1 MALLTVSCPE
11 PPIAHPTQLRR
22 VRFASCLTDPGR
34 SSKRDAMMNRASF
47 RVASLEASGAEVTSV
62 TIFHISAIGVGSGLL
77 DHLEVGEG
85 NVKFCRRQILHLLTG
100 AIALPAAPRFARA
113 QAYPT
118 RPVRMIVGFAAGGS
132 TDISARLIAQW
143 LTERLGQAFVVE
155 NRPGAGSNIA
165 AEAVVNA
172 PADGYTLLVG
182 ATANAINATL
192 YDKLNFN
199 FMRDTVPVAGI
210 IRVPNV
216 MEVNLSV
223 PARSVPEFITYAKA
237 NPGKISMA
245 SAGVGAS
252 SHASGELFKFMTGI
266 NMVHVPY
273 RGVAPALADL
283 IGGQVQVLFDT
294 MPNTIEYI
302 KAGKLRALAVTTTTR
317 NPAMPDLPSVAEFLP
332 GYESSAWYGVSA
344 PKGTPADIVEKLN
357 KEINAGLSD
366 PKLGARLADLGGIP
380 LQGSSAD
387 FGKLIADE
395 TEKWGKVIRAANIKA
410 E

>member
-1 MALLTVSCPE
+1 MTSGDSRTRSFL
-11 PPIAHPTQLRR
+11 
-22 VRFASCLTDPGR
+22 PGHYGGPAKAR
-34 SSKRDAMMNRASF
+34 MRD
-47 RVASLEASGAEVTSV
+47 VSV
-62 TIFHISAIGVGSGLL
+62 TIFQISAIDVGSRLL
-77 DHLEVGEG
+77 DDLEIDEG
-85 NVKFCRRQILHLLTG
+85 DVKFPRRQILRLLTG
-100 AIALPAAPRFARA
+100 AAALSAAPRLAMA
-113 QAYPT
+113 QAYPM
-118 RPVRMIVGFAAGGS
+118 RPVRLIVGFAAGGS

-155 NRPGAGSNIA
+155 NRPGAASNIA

-172 PADGYTLLVG
+172 AADGYTLLVG

-216 MEVNLSV
+216 MEVNLSIQ
-223 PARSVPEFITYAKA
+223 ARSIPEFIAYAKA

-245 SAGVGAS
+245 SGGVGAS
-252 SHASGELFKFMTGI
+252 SHMSGELFKFMTGI

-294 MPNTIEYI
+294 MPNAIEYI

-317 NPAMPDLPSVAEFLP
+317 NPAMPGLPTVAEFLP

-357 KEINAGLSD
+357 NEINAGLSD
-366 PKLGARLADLGGIP
+366 SKLGARLADLGGIP

-387 FGKLIADE
+387 FGKLIAEE
-395 TEKWGKVIRAANIKA
+395 TEKWARVIRAANIKA

>member
-1 MALLTVSCPE
+1 
-11 PPIAHPTQLRR
+11 
-22 VRFASCLTDPGR
+22 
-34 SSKRDAMMNRASF
+34 
-47 RVASLEASGAEVTSV
+47 
-62 TIFHISAIGVGSGLL
+62 
-77 DHLEVGEG
+77 
-85 NVKFCRRQILHLLTG
+85 VKIPRRQILHLLTG
-100 AIALPAAPRFARA
+100 AIALPAAPRVATA
-113 QAYPT
+113 QAYPM
-118 RPVRMIVGFAAGGS
+118 RPVRLIVGFAAGGS

-165 AEAVVNA
+165 TEAVVNA

-182 ATANAINATL
+182 ATANAINTTL

-210 IRVPNV
+210 IQVPNV

-223 PARSVPEFITYAKA
+223 QARSVPEFIAYAKA

-245 SAGVGAS
+245 SGGVGAS
-252 SHASGELFKFMTGI
+252 SHLSGELFKFMTDI

-273 RGVAPALADL
+273 RGVAPALADV

-294 MPNTIEYI
+294 MPNTIAYI

-317 NPAMPDLPSVAEFLP
+317 NTAMPDLPTLAEFLP

-366 PKLGARLADLGGIP
+366 SKLGARLADLGGI
-380 LQGSSAD
+380 LMQGSSAD
-387 FGKLIADE
+387 FGKLIAEE
-395 TEKWGKVIRAANIKA
+395 TEKWAKVIRAANIKA

>member
-1 MALLTVSCPE
+1 M
-11 PPIAHPTQLRR
+11 
-22 VRFASCLTDPGR
+22 
-34 SSKRDAMMNRASF
+34 
-47 RVASLEASGAEVTSV
+47 
-62 TIFHISAIGVGSGLL
+62 
-77 DHLEVGEG
+77 
-85 NVKFCRRQILHLLTG
+85 KFPRRQILPLLAG
-100 AIALPAAPRFARA
+100 AIALPASPRIAVA

-118 RPVRMIVGFAAGGS
+118 RPVRLIVGFAAGGS
-132 TDISARLIAQW
+132 TDISSRLIAQW
-143 LTERLGQAFVVE
+143 LTERLGQSFVVE

-165 AEAVVNA
+165 TEAVVNA

-216 MEVNLSV
+216 MEVNLSIQ
-223 PARSVPEFITYAKA
+223 AKSIPEFIAYAKA

-245 SAGVGAS
+245 SGGVGAS
-252 SHASGELFKFMTGI
+252 SHMSGELFKFMTGI

-294 MPNTIEYI
+294 MPNSIEYI

-317 NPAMPDLPSVAEFLP
+317 NPATPDLPTVAEFLP

-357 KEINAGLSD
+357 TEINAGLSD
-366 PKLGARLADLGGIP
+366 PKLSARLADLGGI
-380 LQGSSAD
+380 LMRGSPAD
-387 FGKLIADE
+387 FGKLIAEE
-395 TEKWGKVIRAANIKA
+395 TEKWAKVIRAANIKP

>member
-1 MALLTVSCPE
+1 M
-11 PPIAHPTQLRR
+11 
-22 VRFASCLTDPGR
+22 
-34 SSKRDAMMNRASF
+34 
-47 RVASLEASGAEVTSV
+47 
-62 TIFHISAIGVGSGLL
+62 SAIDVGSHLL
-77 DHLEVGEG
+77 GYLEIDED
-85 NVKFCRRQILHLLTG
+85 NVKFPRRQILHLLTG
-100 AIALPAAPRFARA
+100 AIALPAAPRFAMA
-113 QAYPT
+113 QAYPN
-118 RPVRMIVGFAAGGS
+118 RPVRLIVGFAAGGS

-155 NRPGAGSNIA
+155 NRPGAASNIA

-223 PARSVPEFITYAKA
+223 PARSVPEFIAYAKA

-245 SAGVGAS
+245 SGGVGAS
-252 SHASGELFKFMTGI
+252 SHMSGELFKFTTGI

-302 KAGKLRALAVTTTTR
+302 KAGNVRALAVTTMTR
-317 NPAMPDLPSVAEFLP
+317 NPAMPDLPTVAEFLP

-344 PKGTPADIVEKLN
+344 PKGIPADIVEKLN
-357 KEINAGLSD
+357 KEINAALSD
-366 PKLGARLADLGGIP
+366 PRLGARLADLGGIP

-387 FGKLIADE
+387 FGKLIAEE
-395 TEKWGKVIRAANIKA
+395 TEKWAKVIRAANLKA

>member
-1 MALLTVSCPE
+1 LKFSRRRILRL
-11 PPIAHPTQLRR
+11 IA
-22 VRFASCLTDPGR
+22 
-34 SSKRDAMMNRASF
+34 
-47 RVASLEASGAEVTSV
+47 
-62 TIFHISAIGVGSGLL
+62 
-77 DHLEVGEG
+77 
-85 NVKFCRRQILHLLTG
+85 G
-100 AIALPAAPRFARA
+100 AIALPAVPRIAMA

-118 RPVRMIVGFAAGGS
+118 RPVRLIVGFAAGGS

-143 LTERLGQAFVVE
+143 LTERLGQTFVVE
-155 NRPGAGSNIA
+155 NRGGAGSNIGT
-165 AEAVVNA
+165 EAVVNA

-199 FMRDTVPVAGI
+199 FMRDTVPVGGI

-223 PARSVPEFITYAKA
+223 PARTVPEFIAYAKA
-237 NPGKISMA
+237 NPDRISMA
-245 SAGVGAS
+245 SGGVGAS
-252 SHASGELFKFMTGI
+252 SHMSGELFKFMAGI

-273 RGVAPALADL
+273 RGVAPALTDL

-302 KAGKLRALAVTTTTR
+302 KAGKLRALAVTTTMR
-317 NPAMPDLPSVAEFLP
+317 NAAMPDLPTVAEFLP

-344 PKGTPADIVEKLN
+344 PKGTPAEIIDKLN
-357 KEINAGLSD
+357 KEINAGLAD
-366 PKLGARLADLGGIP
+366 PKLSARLVDLGGI
-380 LQGSSAD
+380 LIQGSAAD

-395 TEKWGKVIRAANIKA
+395 TEKWAKVIRAANIRP

>member
-1 MALLTVSCPE
+1 
-11 PPIAHPTQLRR
+11 
-22 VRFASCLTDPGR
+22 
-34 SSKRDAMMNRASF
+34 
-47 RVASLEASGAEVTSV
+47 
-62 TIFHISAIGVGSGLL
+62 
-77 DHLEVGEG
+77 
-85 NVKFCRRQILHLLTG
+85 VKFSRRQIPHLLTG
-100 AIALPAAPRFARA
+100 ALAVSAAPRFARA

-118 RPVRMIVGFAAGGS
+118 RPVRLIVGFAAGGS

-143 LTERLGQAFVVE
+143 LTERLGQPFVVE

-172 PADGYTLLVG
+172 LPDGYTLLVG

-192 YDKLNFN
+192 YDKLNFS
-199 FMRDTVPVAGI
+199 FMRDTTPVAGI

-245 SAGVGAS
+245 SGGVGAS
-252 SHASGELFKFMTGI
+252 SHMSGELFKFMTGI
-266 NMVHVPY
+266 TMVHVPY

-294 MPNTIEYI
+294 MPNAIEYI
-302 KAGKLRALAVTTTTR
+302 KTGKLRALAVTTTAR
-317 NPAMPDLPSVAEFLP
+317 NAATPELPTVAEFLP

-344 PKGTPADIVEKLN
+344 PKGTPADIVDKLN

-366 PKLGARLADLGGIP
+366 SKLGARLADLGGI
-380 LQGSSAD
+380 LMQGSSAD
-387 FGKLIADE
+387 FGKLIAEE
-395 TEKWGKVIRAANIKA
+395 TEKWAKVIRAANIKA

>member
-1 MALLTVSCPE
+1 
-11 PPIAHPTQLRR
+11 
-22 VRFASCLTDPGR
+22 
-34 SSKRDAMMNRASF
+34 
-47 RVASLEASGAEVTSV
+47 
-62 TIFHISAIGVGSGLL
+62 
-77 DHLEVGEG
+77 
-85 NVKFCRRQILHLLTG
+85 VKFPRRQVLHLLTG
-100 AIALPAAPRFARA
+100 AVALPVAPRFAAA

-118 RPVRMIVGFAAGGS
+118 RPVRLIVGFAAGGS

-192 YDKLNFN
+192 YDRLNFN
-199 FMRDTVPVAGI
+199 FARDTVPVAGI

-237 NPGKISMA
+237 NPDKISMA
-245 SAGVGAS
+245 SGGVGAS
-252 SHASGELFKFMTGI
+252 SHMSGELFKFMTGI

-294 MPNTIEYI
+294 MPNSITYI

-317 NPAMPDLPSVAEFLP
+317 NPAMPNLPTVAEFLP

-366 PKLGARLADLGGIP
+366 SKLGARLADLGGI
-380 LQGSSAD
+380 LMQGSSAD
-387 FGKLIADE
+387 FGKLIAEE
-395 TEKWGKVIRAANIKA
+395 TGKWAKVIRAANLKA

>member
-1 MALLTVSCPE
+1 VKFPR
-11 PPIAHPTQLRR
+11 RR
-22 VRFASCLTDPGR
+22 VLRLIA
-34 SSKRDAMMNRASF
+34 
-47 RVASLEASGAEVTSV
+47 
-62 TIFHISAIGVGSGLL
+62 
-77 DHLEVGEG
+77 
-85 NVKFCRRQILHLLTG
+85 G
-100 AIALPAAPRFARA
+100 AIALPAVPRLATA
-113 QAYPT
+113 QGYPT
-118 RPVRMIVGFAAGGS
+118 RPVRLIVGFAAGGS

-155 NRPGAGSNIA
+155 NRPGAGSNIGT
-165 AEAVVNA
+165 EAVVNA

-192 YDKLNFN
+192 YDKLNFV
-199 FMRDTVPVAGI
+199 FLRDTVPVAGI

-223 PARSVPEFITYAKA
+223 PARTVPEFIAYAKA
-237 NPGKISMA
+237 NPGRISMA
-245 SAGVGAS
+245 SGGVGAS
-252 SHASGELFKFMTGI
+252 SHMSGELFKAMTGI

-283 IGGQVQVLFDT
+283 IGGQVQVMFDT

-302 KAGKLRALAVTTTTR
+302 KAGKLRALAVTTATR
-317 NPAMPDLPSVAEFLP
+317 NTAMPDLPTVAEFLP

-357 KEINAGLSD
+357 KEINAGLAD
-366 PKLGARLADLGGIP
+366 PKLSARLADLGGI
-380 LQGSSAD
+380 LMRGSSAD
-387 FGKLIADE
+387 FGKLIAEE
-395 TEKWGKVIRAANIKA
+395 TEKWARVIRAANIKP

>member
-1 MALLTVSCPE
+1 M
-11 PPIAHPTQLRR
+11 
-22 VRFASCLTDPGR
+22 
-34 SSKRDAMMNRASF
+34 
-47 RVASLEASGAEVTSV
+47 
-62 TIFHISAIGVGSGLL
+62 
-77 DHLEVGEG
+77 
-85 NVKFCRRQILHLLTG
+85 
-100 AIALPAAPRFARA
+100 
-113 QAYPT
+113 
-118 RPVRMIVGFAAGGS
+118 RPVRLIVGFAAGGS

-165 AEAVVNA
+165 TEAVVNA

-182 ATANAINATL
+182 ATANAINTTL

-199 FMRDTVPVAGI
+199 FMRDTVPIAGI
-210 IRVPNV
+210 IQVPNV

-223 PARSVPEFITYAKA
+223 QARSVPEFIAYAKA

-245 SAGVGAS
+245 SGGVGAS
-252 SHASGELFKFMTGI
+252 SHMSGELFKFMTGI

-302 KAGKLRALAVTTTTR
+302 KAGKLRALAVTTMTR
-317 NPAMPDLPSVAEFLP
+317 NAAMPDLPTVAEFLP

-344 PKGTPADIVEKLN
+344 PTGTPADIVEKLN
-357 KEINAGLSD
+357 REINAGLSD
-366 PKLGARLADLGGIP
+366 SKLGARLADLGGI
-380 LQGSSAD
+380 LMQGSPAD
-387 FGKLIADE
+387 FGKLIAEE
-395 TEKWGKVIRAANIKA
+395 TEKWAKVIRAASIKA

>member
-1 MALLTVSCPE
+1 
-11 PPIAHPTQLRR
+11 
-22 VRFASCLTDPGR
+22 VRL
-34 SSKRDAMMNRASF
+34 
-47 RVASLEASGAEVTSV
+47 
-62 TIFHISAIGVGSGLL
+62 
-77 DHLEVGEG
+77 
-85 NVKFCRRQILHLLTG
+85 
-100 AIALPAAPRFARA
+100 
-113 QAYPT
+113 
-118 RPVRMIVGFAAGGS
+118 IVGFAAGGS

-143 LTERLGQAFVVE
+143 LTERFGQPFVVE

-172 PADGYTLLVG
+172 LPDGYTLLVG

-199 FMRDTVPVAGI
+199 FMRDTMPVAGI

-245 SAGVGAS
+245 SGGVGAS
-252 SHASGELFKFMTGI
+252 SHMSGELFKFMTGI

-302 KAGKLRALAVTTTTR
+302 ETGKLRRPPRCGTLRRQTCRPWPSSCRVMSQVPGMASSRQKVLPLTSSRSSTR
-317 NPAMPDLPSVAEFLP
+317 RSMRVFPIPS
-332 GYESSAWYGVSA
+332 
-344 PKGTPADIVEKLN
+344 
-357 KEINAGLSD
+357 
-366 PKLGARLADLGGIP
+366 
-380 LQGSSAD
+380 
-387 FGKLIADE
+387 
-395 TEKWGKVIRAANIKA
+395 
-410 E
+410 

>member
-1 MALLTVSCPE
+1 
-11 PPIAHPTQLRR
+11 
-22 VRFASCLTDPGR
+22 
-34 SSKRDAMMNRASF
+34 
-47 RVASLEASGAEVTSV
+47 
-62 TIFHISAIGVGSGLL
+62 
-77 DHLEVGEG
+77 
-85 NVKFCRRQILHLLTG
+85 VKFPRRQILHLLTG
-100 AIALPAAPRFARA
+100 AIAVSAAPRFAAA

-118 RPVRMIVGFAAGGS
+118 RPVRLIVGFAAGGS

-199 FMRDTVPVAGI
+199 FMRDTTPVAGI

-223 PARSVPEFITYAKA
+223 PAGSVPEFITYAKA
-237 NPGKISMA
+237 NSGKISMA
-245 SAGVGAS
+245 SGGVGAS
-252 SHASGELFKFMTGI
+252 SHMSGELFKFMTGI

-283 IGGQVQVLFDT
+283 IGAQVQVLFDT

-317 NPAMPDLPSVAEFLP
+317 NAATPDLPTVAEFLP

-357 KEINAGLSD
+357 NEINAGLSD
-366 PKLGARLADLGGIP
+366 SKLGARLADLGGI
-380 LQGSSAD
+380 LMRGSPGD
-387 FGKLIADE
+387 FGKLVAEE
-395 TEKWGKVIRAANIKA
+395 TEKWAKVIRAANIKP